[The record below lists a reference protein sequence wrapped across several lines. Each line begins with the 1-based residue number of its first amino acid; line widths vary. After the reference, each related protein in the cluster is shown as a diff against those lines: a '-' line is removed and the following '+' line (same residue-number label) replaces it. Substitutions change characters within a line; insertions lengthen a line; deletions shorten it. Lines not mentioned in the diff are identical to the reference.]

1 MSPRGWGCPRAPL
14 SLPTV
19 RIPFAGCY
27 CPLGCSQLLHRGH
40 RGAPAHGCAL
50 GLGTQEAIGAWSRP
64 QTVPWTAVLSS
75 SAGSQTDIQMSLQKS
90 HLLHFP
96 PSLFVSRRW
105 LFAPG
110 LSIPRATVEHGLLRH
125 ALAMQWN
132 TSSLSHPT
140 EPAATPAQCL
150 RDKCPLYHMASR
162 MSPACHQG
170 WHHPSVFLACRRD
183 QPSAAA
189 PRCPHS
195 IHLQSNGAVPS
206 PPLPLTLPGPC
217 HNLPSQLEVACT
229 PLIEDSLSC
238 QPLVSQHACE
248 S

>member
-19 RIPFAGCY
+19 RIPFAGCC

-40 RGAPAHGCAL
+40 EGAPAHGCAL

-132 TSSLSHPT
+132 TSSSSHPT

-162 MSPACHQG
+162 MSPACQQG
-170 WHHPSVFLACRRD
+170 WHHPSVFLAAEGTSPLLLLPAALI
-183 QPSAAA
+183 PSIS
-189 PRCPHS
+189 RVT
-195 IHLQSNGAVPS
+195 GPS
-206 PPLPLTLPGPC
+206 PALLFLSPSQVPVTIS
-217 HNLPSQLEVACT
+217 LPSSRWPAL
-229 PLIEDSLSC
+229 LSSRIHC
-238 QPLVSQHACE
+238 LVSL
-248 S
+248 